1 MKDMEF
7 DDDFFDENGPNI
19 SMDKENMPPDSY
31 YEDLIQLN
39 KNSKSITKLK
49 NKSKGL
55 QQNIIGKSLQK
66 LKMKNQINFNNGLQ
80 GASNINNLHRNCGSI
95 YRYEGVNKK
104 IDFSNE

>member
-1 MKDMEF
+1 M
-7 DDDFFDENGPNI
+7 DESGLNI
-19 SMDKENMPPDSY
+19 SMDKENMPPESY

-49 NKSKGL
+49 NKNKDL
-55 QQNIIGKSLQK
+55 QHNIIGKSLQK
-66 LKMKNQINFNNGLQ
+66 LKITGNNILQ
-80 GASNINNLHRNCGSI
+80 GVKNINNLHRNCGSI